1 MLQFSSVA
9 PMDNLKAKIS
19 THFRNRKVADLAKH
33 DISAALNP
41 TNLTSPQQCFQLGI
55 AMNPDAAR

>member
-1 MLQFSSVA
+1 MLQFSGIPPV
-9 PMDNLKAKIS
+9 DNLKAKIC
-19 THFRNRKVADLAKH
+19 TPFPNRRVADLAKY

-41 TNLTSPQQCFQLGI
+41 TNLPSPRQFFQLGI